1 LFWTIAAIV
10 GTTGGV
16 IIITVLLPDAG

>member
-16 IIITVLLPDAG
+16 VIITVLLPDAG